1 MRGARVIAM
10 IAVLVLSVGC
20 VSTRP
25 AATKQDTPGTPPDFT
40 EGVWI
45 KKYPGNYACFKFE
58 TPEGITIVCDPF
70 GMDEKVSA
78 DIVTE
83 SHQDYDHVDTSMI
96 TGLYKLYRGP
106 GEFPG
111 EFVEKGVFVAGIGG
125 KHNKTDTEV
134 TNTVFVFDING
145 IRIAHFASLGQAPS
159 EEMWEKLNELG
170 GIVVLLIQACTD
182 PAWKSIKMTLEEC
195 CSVVDRLNPRI
206 VIPEHGN
213 MGISEDIAR
222 HYHTQVQHEGRGGFV
237 VTKGLLRS
245 INGHRI
251 LDMDTASRRQ

>member
-1 MRGARVIAM
+1 MRGAQVTAM
-10 IAVLVLSVGC
+10 VAVLVLSVGC
-20 VSTRP
+20 VSAKP
-25 AATKQDTPGTPPDFT
+25 EAKKQDAPGKPPDFT

-58 TPEGITIVCDPF
+58 TPDGITIVCDPF

-96 TGLYKLYRGP
+96 TGLYKLYQGP
-106 GEFPG
+106 GEFSG
-111 EFVEKGVFVAGIGG
+111 EFAGEGIFVAGIGG
-125 KHNKTDTEV
+125 KHNKTDAEV
-134 TNTVFVFDING
+134 TNTVFVFAING

-159 EEMWEKLNELG
+159 EEMWAKLNELG
-170 GIVVLLIQACTD
+170 GIDVLLIQAYTN
-182 PAWKSIKMTLEEC
+182 PVWKSVKMTLEEC
-195 CSVVDRLNPRI
+195 CSVVDRLDPRI

-222 HYHTQVQHEGRGGFV
+222 HFHTQVQHEGYGGFV

-245 INGHRI
+245 ISGHRI
-251 LDMDTASRRQ
+251 LDMDTTSRLQ